1 MKLLTDLI
9 SNIKIDK
16 LFNRT
21 VFQPPIRT
29 IVSSEIRQV
38 KVESLNYLPIDY
50 IYIRSPNM
58 KSNYCILYS
67 HGNGEDITNLIGW
80 CKFLAKSLNINILLY
95 DYPGYGR
102 SQSTTPPSE
111 IGCYCAINAVYQL
124 LRTKYHI
131 RTKNIILM
139 GVSIGTGPTID
150 LASGGIKFAGIIL
163 VSPFRSCAKIFTGQ
177 IELLET
183 CDIFNNE
190 SKISA
195 ITSCPV
201 LIIHGKQDQLISP
214 EHSLYLFSKLPITSR
229 YHLAVLEGSGHNDL
243 SQNGE
248 YLNHIEQFISDLKK
262 LK

>member
-9 SNIKIDK
+9 SNVKIDK

-21 VFQPPIRT
+21 VFQPPLRT
-29 IVSSEIRQV
+29 VVSSEIRQI
-38 KVESLNYLPIDY
+38 KVESLNHCLVDY

-80 CKFLAKSLNINILLY
+80 GKFLAETLNINVLLY

-102 SQSTTPPSE
+102 SQNTTTPSE
-111 IGCYCAINAVYQL
+111 IGCYCTISEMYQL
-124 LRTKYHI
+124 LRTKYNI

-139 GVSIGTGPTID
+139 GTSIGTGPTIN
-150 LASGGIKFAGIIL
+150 LASNGITFAGIIL
-163 VSPFRSCAKIFTGQ
+163 VSPFRSCAKIFTQ

-190 SKISA
+190 SKISN
-195 ITSCPV
+195 IECPV
-201 LIIHGKQDQLISP
+201 LIVHGKQDQLISP
-214 EHSLYLFSKLPITSR
+214 DHSLHLFSKLPAKSR
-229 YHLAVLEGSGHNDL
+229 YHLAILEGSGHNDL

-248 YLNHIEQFISDLKK
+248 YLKHIEQFISDLKK